1 MSEEGKLKVEDI
13 VWLATVLKKRD
24 YVEDVVK
31 DLVAGFLYYD
41 RKEDNELPRGE
52 IENMI
57 KEKLITV
64 DQIVNVFREE
74 LEKSIK

>member
-13 VWLATVLKKRD
+13 VWFATVLKKRD

-52 IENMI
+52 IANMI
-57 KEKLITV
+57 KEKLITI
-64 DQIVNVFREE
+64 DQIVSVFREE